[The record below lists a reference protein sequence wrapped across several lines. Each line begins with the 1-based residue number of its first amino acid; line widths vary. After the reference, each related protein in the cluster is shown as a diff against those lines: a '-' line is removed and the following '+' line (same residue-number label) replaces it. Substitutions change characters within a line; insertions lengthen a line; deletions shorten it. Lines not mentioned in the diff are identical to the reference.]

1 MWEQIQSNR
10 RRSAALVL
18 SMAAVLF
25 TLGFVIAETYVPGA
39 GFYGLAA
46 AGGLWSILTLVAFVG
61 GDNILLSVSGARQI
75 EKKDHPELF
84 NVVEEMTIA
93 SGLGKM
99 PKVYII
105 NDEALNA
112 FAVGRDKDK
121 AAVAITA
128 GLLGRLNRDE
138 LQGVMGH
145 EVAHI
150 VNRDVSLMAFAGVM
164 LGAIVMMS
172 EIFLRSLWY
181 GGGRGARYRSRGSG
195 KGGGQG
201 QAVIAIV
208 AIVLAILA
216 PILAQLIYLGISRKR
231 EYLADASA
239 AVYTRYPEGL
249 ASALEKLGS
258 GGVPVRRASKS
269 TAAMY
274 IVNPFA
280 KAKLS
285 ALTQT
290 HPPTA
295 DRIRVLRSF
304 AGEASY
310 AEYQRAW
317 ETALGKKA
325 GHLPQSALADTEHAG
340 PVRTATDSLRSDD
353 PREQARAVGDLMRTL
368 DNFFILPCP
377 CGLKLK
383 IPPEY
388 PRDHVTCPRCKRDL
402 KLASSAK
409 SSATP

>member
-1 MWEQIQSNR
+1 
-10 RRSAALVL
+10 VL
-18 SMAAVLF
+18 
-25 TLGFVIAETYVPGA
+25 GYVIAETYVPGA
-39 GFYGLAA
+39 GFYGLAVA
-46 AGGLWSILTLVAFVG
+46 AGLWTILTLVAFAG
-61 GDNILLSVSGARQI
+61 GDSILLSVSGAKQI

-99 PKVYII
+99 PRVFIV

-128 GLLGRLNRDE
+128 GLLGRLDRDE
-138 LQGVMGH
+138 LQGVIGH
-145 EVAHI
+145 EAAHI
-150 VNRDVSLMAFAGVM
+150 VNRDVTLMAFASVM
-164 LGAIVMMS
+164 LGTIVMMS

-181 GGGRGARYRSRGSG
+181 GGCRGARYRSRGRG
-195 KGGGQG
+195 RGGGGGQG
-201 QAVIAIV
+201 QAAIAII

-216 PILAQLIYLGISRKR
+216 PVLAQLIYLGISRKR
-231 EYLADASA
+231 EYLADASS

-249 ASALEKLGS
+249 ASALEKLGGS
-258 GGVPVRRASKS
+258 GVPVQRASKS

-295 DRIRVLRSF
+295 DRIKVLRSF
-304 AGEASY
+304 GGQASY
-310 AEYQRAW
+310 RAYQEAFASA
-317 ETALGKKA
+317 TGKKS
-325 GHLPQSALADTEHAG
+325 GPLPKTALADTEHVA
-340 PVRTATDSLRSDD
+340 PIRSATERLQSKD
-353 PREQARAVGDLMRTL
+353 PREQARAVGDLMRTMGGFL
-368 DNFFILPCP
+368 MVPCA

-383 IPPEY
+383 LPPDY
-388 PRDHVTCPRCKRDL
+388 PRNYVTCPRCKRELDVPR
-402 KLASSAK
+402 SP
-409 SSATP
+409 ATP